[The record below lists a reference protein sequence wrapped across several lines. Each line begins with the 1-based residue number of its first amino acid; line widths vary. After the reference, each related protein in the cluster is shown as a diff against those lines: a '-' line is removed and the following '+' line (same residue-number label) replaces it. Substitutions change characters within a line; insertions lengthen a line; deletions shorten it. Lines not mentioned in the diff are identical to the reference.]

1 MLADRD
7 DLRYPF
13 DNPTEC
19 SGPPHLLG
27 PVGFGRSGGGT
38 SGLLMIPLPT
48 GHLAPHG
55 KSPRLCLGAAGTT
68 GA

>member
-1 MLADRD
+1 MLADGD

-27 PVGFGRSGGGT
+27 PVGFGRSGGGA
-38 SGLLMIPLPT
+38 SGLLMTLLPT
-48 GHLAPHG
+48 GHLVPHEN
-55 KSPRLCLGAAGTT
+55 SPRLGLGAAGTT
-68 GA
+68 RA